1 METTNKPEMEKKPK
15 SLSEIAHRIEALEKD
30 RDDIID
36 NHSKNDKEV
45 CVEFLIKEGDYN
57 TSDVDIEDSQY
68 RVINVT
74 DFKQHFCHVLID
86 LINKR
91 IEVLKKEM
99 QEILYPTRLENGKH

>member
-30 RDDIID
+30 RD
-36 NHSKNDKEV
+36 DKEV